1 MKYVRNICMA
11 VCLLMALVLTLGLSA
26 NAQTADVTVYVD
38 AVSGLDTND
47 GLTEATAVKTL
58 EQAYAVIAA
67 QEPESRATILLVG
80 DYTYTMSKENQT
92 IASAS
97 HTYEVVIT
105 GKTSATKLIIA
116 RDGTFYLGLQG
127 PTTFEGITLD
137 VGGTSASAV
146 IYGNGGHMKIGQNVS
161 TTSTTKFKLSA
172 GPLKTN
178 YNCDMSLEVNSGN
191 WQDLCAGAY
200 MYTGTGNSSLV
211 LNGGSVVNL
220 ETTYNGKQTGDLTI
234 TVNGGTVTNLY
245 GGSRGSGTTTGK
257 VTVNLNGGTIKTKLD
272 ADGAGTITGGS
283 VLNLGGGSLTIPS
296 GVTVPVNGTATGTT
310 VVTVSGTPTF
320 DKAYVTGNV
329 SQGNVLYTQGTCTVT
344 DAGAVLT
351 QPESLSIS
359 LQYDDRKPL
368 ADLLNQAPVEVTV
381 TEQTVTSQKT
391 GTQEADENVV
401 VYVDG
406 KLIATG
412 IGTATMTVNGTAH
425 TVTVQPAT
433 ITLLMITGHSVGAGE
448 GGNINQSVVCEPG
461 QVYSAYRPYA
471 LKDAVG
477 GLGYGENRL
486 NTYNSSGAA
495 VDITSQQHLD
505 AFTQAGTG
513 TMGEGAA
520 IGYQWNQLT
529 GEKVW
534 VLNFAVG
541 GSCLNQWQTGV
552 EGTSTWTKYHYD
564 TAITGFRYAQ
574 EVVKNEIAAGH
585 FRLGHMVAFYHD
597 GVNYGVYPGWSH
609 EKIQA
614 DYAAMWNGYKEA
626 FTTDMDG
633 DGDTETLEG
642 LGLLPFY
649 NFETEYYEHFD
660 KPAAY
665 YMASS
670 ADYPDVFLA
679 SNIYLNW
686 MKEEGLS
693 TFPEINYTTQNG
705 IKLNKPVSVAHKQ
718 NGGTSTDSVFCKA
731 DNVHPTQVVH
741 NAVGMD
747 IAQNLYTYLTA
758 SHETQAL
765 TFQDQAHNP
774 VTELTLELGQTA
786 LLVPRTQ
793 PGVKGNVTYKAQGAV
808 SLQYPLM
815 VTADSLGTGTV
826 TAMANGKIFATVT
839 VTVTENTHVHCVCT
853 GDAVGDHTAHTN
865 RAWTAWGDDPWEV
878 NYLPQLSGDYYLVA
892 DLTVDKSL
900 NVDEGETIRICLNG
914 HTIHTG
920 TARTVNNKG
929 LMEITDCAEAAGT
942 LTSQYS
948 GSYGQVFYNY
958 SGCTMN
964 IYAGN
969 FQGQGTCAWGG
980 VGINQDGNLNVYGG
994 SFLGGT
1000 TKTVDTKDAR
1010 GGNLY
1015 LMGGTMNLYGGEI
1028 LDGQASN
1035 GGNIYAEKGMLVVDG
1050 ATIRG
1055 GSASLG
1061 GNIYGGVLVDI
1072 TIRSGLIEN
1081 GTSSH
1086 EGGNFYFYTSSDS
1099 AGKPRHGSLT
1109 ITGGVIRGGE
1119 ATRGEQIF
1127 ATTGTN
1133 SSSGNWVI
1141 TISGGEILSKA
1152 TDTAAIVLRNNAH
1165 ATVSGGRISGGQ
1177 VAIQMERSGTS
1188 GATCKLNLTGA
1199 PTILAEDAEIYVDKS
1214 KSYGQIQVT
1223 DLTLENPLRVAASA
1237 AGEFATSGTDCAWA
1251 FTGAE
1256 ENTCVIYKGGK
1267 LQLAAAVAQV
1277 GSTVYATVEDAVS
1290 NAGEGYVKLLQDT
1303 EVTLNLTRD
1312 LYIDLNGCDLSGTV
1326 VTNGFAVY
1334 GMDST
1339 TDEYICT
1346 NMGVFSC
1353 VDENGETVIPVR
1365 QFKSNI
1371 TGRILRYMT
1380 VETETGYTFHR
1391 YYLGITKVSVR
1402 TGDTGFGYKA
1412 MVCGDEMVLSQIDS
1426 FGFRLNLT
1434 GNETVVTKTVAE
1446 VEMGREYSL
1455 LLKDF
1460 DIAKYGT
1467 VEVKAEVFLNLKDE
1481 STVTSSS
1488 VSYSMMTMLQK
1499 VCTLLSKFEA
1509 TQVAALK
1516 TMCQPYADIMK
1527 NWDIDALLNAE

>member
-1 MKYVRNICMA
+1 MKHVRNT
-11 VCLLMALVLTLGLSA
+11 CLALCLFLALVLGMGIH
-26 NAQTADVTVYVD
+26 AQAADVTVYVD
-38 AVSGLDTND
+38 AASGLDTND

-58 EQAYAVIAA
+58 EQAYAAVAA
-67 QEPESRATILLVG
+67 QEPESKATIVLVG
-80 DYTYTMSKENQT
+80 DYTHTMTAENQK
-92 IASAS
+92 IASAA
-97 HTYEVVIT
+97 HTYEMVIT
-105 GKTSATKLIIA
+105 GKTGATKLIIA

-137 VGGTSASAV
+137 VGGTSTNAV
-146 IYGNGGHMKIGQNVS
+146 IYGNGGHIKIGQNVS
-161 TTSTTKFKLSA
+161 TASKTKFKLSA
-172 GPLKTN
+172 GPMKAN
-178 YNCDMSLEVNSGN
+178 YNCNMSMEVNSGS

-200 MYTGTGNSSLV
+200 MYTGTGNSNLV
-211 LNGGSVVNL
+211 LNGGSAVNL
-220 ETTYNGKQTGDLTI
+220 ETTYNGKQTGNLTI
-234 TVNGGTVTNLY
+234 TVNGGTVTNFY
-245 GGSRGSGTTTGK
+245 GGSRSSGTTTGK

-296 GVTVPVNGTATGTT
+296 DVTVPVNGTATGTT
-310 VVTVSGTPTF
+310 VVTISGTPAF

-329 SQGNVLYTQGTCTVT
+329 SEGNVLYTQGTCAMTQ
-344 DAGAVLT
+344 AGAVLT
-351 QPESLSIS
+351 QPESLTLS

-368 ADLLNQAPVEVTV
+368 ADLLGQAPVEVAV
-381 TEQTVTSQKT
+381 TEQTVTSRKT
-391 GTQEADENVV
+391 GTQETDENVV
-401 VYVDG
+401 VYEDG

-412 IGTATMTVNGTAH
+412 IGTATLTVNGTAH

-448 GGNINQSVVCEPG
+448 GGSVGQSVACEPG
-461 QVYSAYRPYA
+461 QVYSSHRPYA

-486 NTYNSSGAA
+486 NTYNSSGVA
-495 VDITSQQHLD
+495 VDISSQQHLD

-513 TMGEGAA
+513 TLGEGAA
-520 IGYQWNQLT
+520 LGYEWNRIT

-552 EGTSTWTKYHYD
+552 EGSSSWTKYHYD
-564 TAITGFRYAQ
+564 TAITAFQYAQ
-574 EVVKNEIAAGH
+574 EVVKNEVAAGH
-585 FRLGHMVAFYHD
+585 FRFGHMVAFYHN

-642 LGLLPFY
+642 LGILPFY
-649 NFETEYYEHFD
+649 NFETEYFEHFD

-670 ADYPDVFLA
+670 ADYPDIFLA

-686 MKEEGLS
+686 MKEEGLA

-705 IKLNKPVSVAHKQ
+705 IALSKPVSVAHKQ
-718 NGGTSTDSVFCKA
+718 NGGTSTNSVFCKE

-747 IAQNLYTYLTA
+747 IAQNLYTYLNA
-758 SHETQAL
+758 SHETQEL
-765 TFQDQAHNP
+765 TFQDQAHTP
-774 VTELTLELGQTA
+774 ITELTLELGQSA

-793 PGVKGNVTYKAQGAV
+793 PAIKGNVTYEAQGAV

-815 VTADSLGTGTV
+815 VTANSLGTGTV
-826 TAMANGKIFATVT
+826 TAMANGEILATVT

-853 GDAVGDHTAHTN
+853 GDEVGDHTVHTD

-914 HTIHTG
+914 HTINTE
-920 TARTVNNKG
+920 TSRTVNNKG
-929 LMEITDCAEAAGT
+929 LMEITDCAETAGT
-942 LTSQYS
+942 LTSRYS
-948 GSYGQVFYNY
+948 GSYAQVFYNY
-958 SGCTMN
+958 PGCTMN

-969 FQGQGTCAWGG
+969 FQGQGACAWGG
-980 VGINQDGNLNVYGG
+980 VGINQGGNLNVYGG
-994 SFLGGT
+994 SFLGGA
-1000 TKTVDTKDAR
+1000 TKTVDSKDAR
-1010 GGNLY
+1010 GGNFY

-1028 LDGQASN
+1028 LNGQASN
-1035 GGNIYAEKGMLVVDG
+1035 GGNIYGEKGTLIIDG

-1055 GSASLG
+1055 GNASLG
-1061 GNIYGGVLVDI
+1061 GNIYGGVLVHIQVLD
-1072 TIRSGLIEN
+1072 GLVEN
-1081 GTSSH
+1081 GTAKN
-1086 EGGNFYFYTSSDS
+1086 EGGNFYFYTNSDEE
-1099 AGKPRHGSLT
+1099 GKPRNGSLT
-1109 ITGGVIRGGE
+1109 ISGGVIRGGE

-1127 ATTGTN
+1127 ATTAGN

-1141 TISGGEILSKA
+1141 TVSGGEILSKES
-1152 TDTAAIVLRNNAH
+1152 DTAAIVLRNNAH
-1165 ATVSGGRISGGQ
+1165 ATVSGGVISGGKI
-1177 VAIQMERSGTS
+1177 AIQMERSGTS

-1199 PTILAEDAEIYVDKS
+1199 PTISAENAEIYVDKT

-1223 DLTLENPLRVAASA
+1223 DLTLQTPLRVAASTSGA
-1237 AGEFATSGTDCAWA
+1237 FATSGTDCAWA
-1251 FTGAE
+1251 FTGVE
-1256 ENTCVIYKGGK
+1256 ENTCVIYKDGK

-1277 GSTVYATVEDAVS
+1277 GSTLYATVEDAVS
-1290 NAGEGYVKLLQDT
+1290 NAGEGYVKLLQDS
-1303 EVTLNLTRD
+1303 EVTLNLTKD
-1312 LYIDLNGCDLSGTV
+1312 LYIDLNGCDLSGVIT
-1326 VTNGFAVY
+1326 TNGYAVY

-1339 TDEYICT
+1339 TEEYTCA

-1353 VDENGETVIPVR
+1353 VDEEGNAIVPVR
-1365 QFKSNI
+1365 QFKSDI

-1380 VETETGYTFHR
+1380 IEAEAGYTFHR

-1412 MVCGDEMVLSQIDS
+1412 MVCGDEMVLSQIES
-1426 FGFRLNLT
+1426 FGFRLNLS
-1434 GNETVVTKTVAE
+1434 GNDTVVTKTVTE

-1455 LLKDF
+1455 LLKNF

-1467 VEVKAEVFLNLKDE
+1467 TQVNAEVFLNLKDGN
-1481 STVTSSS
+1481 TVTSSS

-1499 VCTLLSKFEA
+1499 ICTLLAKFEDS
-1509 TQVAALK
+1509 QVAALK
-1516 TMCQPYADIMK
+1516 AMCQPYAEIMK
-1527 NWDIDALLNAE
+1527 NWDIDALVNDK